1 VISEKIAK
9 SVQGSSWI
17 RAMFEEG
24 EKLAKIHGRDKVYDF
39 SIGNPFAE
47 PPTEVIQA
55 LQKYVSGEHKG
66 IHRYMSN
73 AGYPDVREKIAKYLQ
88 QESGIELTAENI
100 VMTVGAAG
108 GLNVVFKTLLNPGDE
123 VVVFAPYFVE
133 YNSYVDNHG
142 GKTVIVPPNT
152 TTFEPDLEA
161 LAGLITAKTKAILIN
176 SPNNPS
182 GVVYSENMLR
192 QTRELLA
199 KKEKEY
205 NTTIYVVSDEPYS
218 KIIYDDCQLPSI
230 LAIFENSLVVNSFS
244 KSLGLAGARIGY
256 IAASSRIKDSETVN
270 SALAY
275 CNRILGFV
283 NAPGLFQK
291 VVADGLE
298 AKVDI
303 EDYKQKRDFLYDNLQ
318 RLGFE
323 CLKPQGAFY
332 LFPKALIED
341 DIEFTQRALKYN
353 LLLVPGTGFGCPGYF
368 RMSYCISMETIVNSI
383 PAWEKLAEEFR

>member
-1 VISEKIAK
+1 MISEKIAK